1 TVAGLTITADPAQVA
16 AIVEEG
22 KKSGRSSDEI
32 AQQIV
37 AEALVDERY
46 IRIMQS
52 LFGEA
57 QPRALGIYTQNVY
70 YRPALEGLVKQAYV
84 EQKDGQY
91 KLSDKGLQVIRQI
104 LIHKLQESG
113 PIPQTLVRS

>member
-1 TVAGLTITADPAQVA
+1 MTFEQAVALIGVAGWPVVALILVVAFRSEVAAVLRRTRQLTVAGLTITADPAQVA

-22 KKSGRSSDEI
+22 KKSGRSSNEI

-37 AEALVDERY
+37 AEAMVDERY

-57 QPRALGIYTQNVY
+57 QPRALGIYTQNDY
-70 YRPALEGLVKQAYV
+70 YRPALEG
-84 EQKDGQY
+84 
-91 KLSDKGLQVIRQI
+91 
-104 LIHKLQESG
+104 
-113 PIPQTLVRS
+113 